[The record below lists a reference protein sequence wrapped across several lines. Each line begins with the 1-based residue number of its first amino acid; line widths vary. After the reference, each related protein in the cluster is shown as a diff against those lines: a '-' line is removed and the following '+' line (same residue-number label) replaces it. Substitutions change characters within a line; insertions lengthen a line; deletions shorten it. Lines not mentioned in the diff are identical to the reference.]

1 MSYAGAVRYLLSLL
15 GDIRSSHFGLERM
28 QRLLE
33 VLDHP
38 EKSFRPI
45 HLAGTN
51 GKGSTAAMIES
62 GLRAA
67 RSSTGLCTSPHLSR
81 FNERVRL
88 NGEEISDRDFA
99 AAVGEVRAANERIL
113 ASGGRQMHP
122 TFFESVTSA
131 AFCAFR
137 TAGVEWGVVE
147 TGLGGRLDATNV
159 LASEIAV
166 ITPVDLD
173 HEAFL
178 GKSLASIAAEKA
190 GILHRGATA
199 VIAGQSAEAGG
210 VIERR
215 ARDLELPVIR
225 AGVDWQSRREHHEEG
240 RYRFEA
246 VHYHGGK
253 PSGKQ
258 TGVELSLL
266 GEHQIGNALTAI
278 AALDAAGAGL
288 GDIRRGL
295 ASTNWPGRLEMFPGH
310 PSFLIDSAHNP
321 AGARVLARFAGDHLS
336 GRRIILIYGSS
347 RDKAV
352 DEVAGLLLPLARRV
366 IVTRSQTARSV
377 SPEVLLTIIDHHHE
391 DIRLAPSVAEAM
403 QVAKERAQP
412 DDIVLIAGSIFLAG
426 EAREILTGR

>member
-1 MSYAGAVRYLLSLL
+1 MSCAGAVRYLLSLL

-88 NGEEISDRDFA
+88 NGEDISDRDFA
-99 AAVGEVRAANERIL
+99 AAVGEVRAASERIL

-122 TFFESVTSA
+122 TFFESVTAA

-178 GKSLASIAAEKA
+178 GKSLASIAGEKA

-199 VIAGQSAEAGG
+199 VIARQSAEAGR
-210 VIERR
+210 VIEQR

-225 AGVDWQSRREHHEEG
+225 AGVDWQSRRERHEEG

-246 VHYHGGK
+246 VHYRGGQ

-258 TGVELSLL
+258 TSVELSLL

-278 AALDAAGAGL
+278 AALDAAGARL

-295 ASTNWPGRLEMFPGH
+295 AATTWPGRLEMFPGH

-321 AGARVLARFAGDHLS
+321 AGARVLARFAGDHLA
-336 GRRIILIYGSS
+336 GRRILLIYGSS

-352 DEVAGLLLPLARRV
+352 DEVAGLLFPLASRV
-366 IVTRSQTARSV
+366 IVTRSQIARSV
-377 SPEVLLTIIDHHHE
+377 SPEVLLSIIDHHHA
-391 DIRLAPSVAEAM
+391 DIRLAPSVAEAIES
-403 QVAKERAQP
+403 AKESAQP
-412 DDIVLIAGSIFLAG
+412 GDIILIAGSIFLAG
-426 EAREILTGR
+426 EAREILVDR

>member
-1 MSYAGAVRYLLSLL
+1 MSCAGAVRYLLSLL

-88 NGEEISDRDFA
+88 NGEDISDRDFA
-99 AAVGEVRAANERIL
+99 AAVGEVRAASERIL

-122 TFFESVTSA
+122 TFFESVTAA

-190 GILHRGATA
+190 GILHRGATV
-199 VIAGQSAEAGG
+199 VIARQSAEAGR

-225 AGVDWQSRREHHEEG
+225 AGVDWQSRRERHEEG

-246 VHYHGGK
+246 VHYRGGQ

-295 ASTNWPGRLEMFPGH
+295 AATTWPGRLEMFPGQ

-321 AGARVLARFAGDHLS
+321 AGARVLARFAGDHLA
-336 GRRIILIYGSS
+336 GRRILLIYGSS

-352 DEVAGLLLPLARRV
+352 DEVAGLLLPLASRV
-366 IVTRSQTARSV
+366 ILTRSQTARSV
-377 SPEVLLTIIDHHHE
+377 SPEVLLSIIDHHHA
-391 DIRLAPSVAEAM
+391 DIRLAPSVAEAIES
-403 QVAKERAQP
+403 AKESAQP
-412 DDIVLIAGSIFLAG
+412 GDIILTAGSIFLSG